1 MPEYGGREW
10 GTVAVR
16 ETQLDASDPAKRGG
30 ARAVAGLVV
39 VGLGTL
45 TAPLD
50 SSVNIAFPAITRAF
64 DAPLDM
70 IQWLVICYV
79 LTYSSLM
86 LVFGKLGDLFGYRL
100 IFGIGLLLSAVAYL
114 LCAAAETFGAL
125 LIFRAMQGMGTALV
139 LSCGPAI
146 ATMLFPESQ
155 RGRVLGVYTMMFG
168 IGGALGPSLGGLLI
182 AEWGWSAVFWFR
194 APISAAALVLLV
206 LVPGARRAAQPRSF
220 DFAGAFLL
228 VTGLSTGLL
237 ALNQAGHAGVGG
249 SLVPILLGIVAA
261 ASLLGFVLQERR
273 TPEPILRPG
282 LFKDAEFTLLNIAN
296 GAVNLVG
303 FAVMFLVPYFLDR
316 IAGLPIVLAGVV
328 LATSPAGAVM
338 AGPAGGWLLG
348 RAAAPRL
355 ALAAAILVGAA
366 LLAIGQWDSAT
377 PIAAMVACL
386 FAAGFGLG
394 LFQVSYMNIVI
405 GTLPIGDRGVAGS
418 LAMVTRT
425 VGVVGG
431 ATCLALAFTSFT
443 PPGEAAGDTAFLKA
457 FAATFTAAGA
467 ALIGFL
473 VLTFLRPR
481 TWTRPM
487 EGH

>member
-1 MPEYGGREW
+1 M
-10 GTVAVR
+10 
-16 ETQLDASDPAKRGG
+16 
-30 ARAVAGLVV
+30 GLVV

-100 IFGIGLLLSAVAYL
+100 IFGIGLLLSAVAYV

-146 ATMLFPESQ
+146 ATMLFPEKH

-168 IGGALGPSLGGLLI
+168 IGGALGPSLGGVLI
-182 AEWGWSAVFWFR
+182 AEWGWAAVFWFR

-206 LVPGARRAAQPRSF
+206 LVPSAGRATQPRSF
-220 DFAGAFLL
+220 DFAGAVLL
-228 VTGLSTGLL
+228 VAGLSTCLL
-237 ALNQAGHAGVGG
+237 AINQAGSGG

-261 ASLLGFVLQERR
+261 ASLWGFVLQERR

-282 LFKDAEFTLLNIAN
+282 LFKDAEFTLINVAN

-316 IAGLPIVLAGVV
+316 VAGMPIVLAGVV
-328 LATSPAGAVM
+328 LATSPTGIVL

-348 RAAAPRL
+348 RTAAPRL

-366 LLAIGQWDSAT
+366 LLAIGQWTADT
-377 PIAAMVACL
+377 PIATMAAGL

-405 GTLPIGDRGVAGS
+405 GTLPLGDRGVAGS

-431 ATCLALAFTSFT
+431 ATCLALAFTSFA
-443 PPGEAAGDTAFLKA
+443 PSGEATGAAAFLKP

-481 TWTRPM
+481 MWTRPM
-487 EGH
+487 EER